1 MAKKTSL
8 NKGLEALLGDVAESK
23 NSEKPQ
29 KNVKKET
36 KEKSSEILLSQ
47 IRANQYQPRTSF
59 DQKKLEELAESIKKH
74 GVIQPVLVRKDGKG
88 FELVAGERRFRAAKL
103 AKLKKIP
110 VVVSNI
116 SDVQSLEIAIL
127 ENIQRE
133 DLNPLEVAK
142 GYQRLKDEFGYTQE
156 AVAKSVGKP
165 RSSVANSLRLLTLS
179 PKIQDEID
187 KGVISEG
194 HAKVLLSVDGVKA
207 EQLLMRIISENLSVR
222 DLEKQIT
229 ESSPQTSKK
238 EKKSRDELNLE
249 SALSSRIGSKVTIED
264 KDGKGKMVIKYY
276 SYEELD
282 GIIEKISHYSYK
294 RTLN

>member
-23 NSEKPQ
+23 NLAKPQ

-59 DQKKLEELAESIKKH
+59 DQKKLEELSESIKKH

-187 KGVISEG
+187 KGAISEG
-194 HAKVLLSVDGVKA
+194 HAKVLLSVDGVRA
-207 EQLLMRIISENLSVR
+207 DQLLIRIISENLSVR

-229 ESSPQTSKK
+229 ENSPQTSKK

-249 SALSSRIGSKVTIED
+249 SALSSRIGSKVTIDD

-282 GIIEKISHYSYK
+282 GIIEKISH
-294 RTLN
+294 

>member
-127 ENIQRE
+127 EIIQRE
-133 DLNPLEVAK
+133 DLNTLEVAK

-187 KGVISEG
+187 KGAISEG

-229 ESSPQTSKK
+229 ENPSQTLKK

-282 GIIEKISHYSYK
+282 GIIEKISH
-294 RTLN
+294 